1 MRLLLLGPPGVG
13 KGTQA
18 QRLAAM
24 TGARH
29 VSTGDLVRAE
39 IEAGTELGRAL
50 KGYNDRGELVP
61 DEMILGLVRPY
72 LTRGSWILDGFP
84 RDEAQARALDVTL
97 SEEGAGLDRAILLWV
112 PDDALVT
119 RLLGR
124 VQSVATGRT
133 YHVTY
138 DPPPKDDPGP
148 FIRRVDDTSE
158 DIQRRL
164 EIYHSTTEPLQAYYA
179 GRGLLTQVDARGP
192 IDAVTDAIL
201 RVLADTHAGLPPAS
215 IQGPSSDG

>member
-1 MRLLLLGPPGVG
+1 MRILLLGPPGSG

-29 VSTGDLVRAE
+29 ISTGDLVRAE
-39 IEAGTELGRAL
+39 IEAGTELGRRI
-50 KGYNDRGELVP
+50 KDYNDRGELVP

-72 LTRGSWILDGFP
+72 LTTGSWILDGFP
-84 RDEAQARALDVTL
+84 RDEAQARALDVML
-97 SEEGAGLDRAILLWV
+97 NELGVDLDRVVMLVA
-112 PDDALVT
+112 PDDALIT

-124 VQSVATGRT
+124 VQSVATGKT

-138 DPPPKDDPGP
+138 DPPPADDPGP
-148 FIRRVDDTSE
+148 FVRRADDTPE
-158 DIQRRL
+158 DVRRRL
-164 EIYHSTTEPLQAYYA
+164 EIYHAQTEPLQAYYA

-192 IDAVTDAIL
+192 IDALTEAIL
-201 RVLADTHAGLPPAS
+201 RALGESTHG
-215 IQGPSSDG
+215 